1 MMGYPP
7 FSAMA
12 NLLVRAAKQEEALRM
27 SAELGRFLTPA
38 PEKMRIM
45 GPAEAPVVRLMKEY
59 RYQFLIKSAGRK
71 ALNELLRRAQNFAR
85 EHKWP
90 ATSLVIDVDPLSL
103 M

>member
-1 MMGYPP
+1 
-7 FSAMA
+7 
-12 NLLVRAAKQEEALRM
+12 
-27 SAELGRFLTPA
+27 SAELGHFLTPA

-45 GPAEAPVVRLMKEY
+45 GPAEAPVVKLKKEF
-59 RYQFLIKSAGRK
+59 RYQFLVKSASRK
-71 ALNELLRRAQNFAR
+71 ALGDLLRRAQCYAR